1 MTSRPTP
8 DTSRP
13 TPDAS
18 RPTPGGEDVP
28 TPRGGDVHPV
38 CARFH
43 TAIEMIGTRWT
54 GAILRALFTGQ
65 CRYAQIKAAIPGM
78 SDTMLA
84 QRLRELQRDGLVERH
99 VLPTTPV
106 QVEYRLTRK
115 GQDLEPVLDAIIAW
129 SHTWVPLPGG
139 DRETDADRTV

>member
-13 TPDAS
+13 TP
-18 RPTPGGEDVP
+18 GGEDAP
-28 TPRGGDVHPV
+28 TLRGGGVHPV

-84 QRLRELQRDGLVERH
+84 QRLRELRRDGLVERH